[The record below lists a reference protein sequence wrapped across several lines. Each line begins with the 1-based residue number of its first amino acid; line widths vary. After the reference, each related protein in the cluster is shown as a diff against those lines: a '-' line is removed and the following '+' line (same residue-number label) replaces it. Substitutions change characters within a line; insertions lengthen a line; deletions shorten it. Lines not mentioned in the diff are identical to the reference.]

1 MSIVIV
7 VEISLVVSFSGLFK
21 MTKKEEALFRA
32 AKSVAELSD
41 HKQYKIG
48 AVVVL
53 KHRIISSG
61 FNKCTKTHPLQ
72 KKYNKYRFTED
83 SVHTCHAEL
92 SALLPLIKDG
102 IDLSDASIFVHRS
115 HKNGTLACARP
126 CKSCMKLIKD
136 FGIKR
141 CFYTTENG
149 YAREDLKL

>member
-1 MSIVIV
+1 
-7 VEISLVVSFSGLFK
+7 

-41 HKQYKIG
+41 HKQHKIG

-61 FNKCTKTHPLQ
+61 FNKCAKTHPLQ

-102 IDLSDASIFVHRS
+102 VNLSDASVYVHRE
-115 HKNGTLACARP
+115 HKNGMLAMARP
-126 CKSCMKLIKD
+126 CKSCMELIKD
-136 FGIKR
+136 CGIKR
-141 CFYTTENG
+141 VFYTTENG
-149 YAREDLKL
+149 YAQEYLKL